1 MFPKKL
7 DYLEELGFSKDEV
20 PKLLSQDPSE
30 DECNSFL
37 ELYLSGNLPSNVLI
51 FTIGPYICG
60 VEYEYKIEHSDP
72 LERVVCLWILNIDF
86 DFQLNQLSEND
97 WFSSQSWMSYFDSSQ
112 RIFKMPLRELHK
124 IMQHLARL
132 SRLSSFF

>member
-37 ELYLSGNLPSNVLI
+37 ELYLSVNLPSNVLI
-51 FTIGPYICG
+51 FMVGPYICG
-60 VEYEYKIEHSDP
+60 VEYEYEIQYSDT
-72 LERVVCLWILNIDF
+72 LERVVRFWILNIDF
-86 DFQLNQLSEND
+86 DFQLNQLSEDD
-97 WFSSQSWMSYFDSSQ
+97 WFLSQPWMSYFDSSQ

-124 IMQHLARL
+124 IMQHLSRL
-132 SRLSSFF
+132 SRLASYF